1 MDQKGFLITMDTIFG
16 LLITFI
22 LIITVINIFNTP
34 FNSFS
39 NDIISTDDVQ
49 DVMEIMATQTDVDGQ
64 TILGEMTNI
73 LISQNNSGESIK
85 LAGFWAGKFLNE
97 TAPGMNYNLTENRN
111 LHGISIT
118 SNGQMKNATNIN
130 CAIRNYG
137 NYTFQ
142 LYFWK

>member
-22 LIITVINIFNTP
+22 LIITVINVFNTP
-34 FNSFS
+34 LNSFS
-39 NDIISTDDVQ
+39 NDPISAGDVQ

-85 LAGFWAGKFLNE
+85 LAGLLAEKFL
-97 TAPGMNYNLTENRN
+97 
-111 LHGISIT
+111 
-118 SNGQMKNATNIN
+118 
-130 CAIRNYG
+130 
-137 NYTFQ
+137 
-142 LYFWK
+142 

>member
-1 MDQKGFLITMDTIFG
+1 MDTIFG

-22 LIITVINIFNTP
+22 LIISVINVFNTSL
-34 FNSFS
+34 NSFS

-49 DVMEIMATQTDVDGQ
+49 YAMEIMATQTDADGQ

-73 LISQNNSGESIK
+73 LIYQNNSAESIK
-85 LAGFWAGKFLNE
+85 LAGFLAEKFLNE

-111 LHGISIT
+111 LHGTTIT